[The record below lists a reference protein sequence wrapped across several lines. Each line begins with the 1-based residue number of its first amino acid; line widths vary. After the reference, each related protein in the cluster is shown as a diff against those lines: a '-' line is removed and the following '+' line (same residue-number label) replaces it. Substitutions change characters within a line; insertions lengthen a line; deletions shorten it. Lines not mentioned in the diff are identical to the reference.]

1 MMNDEHEP
9 LVIHRPFIIHHS
21 SFIVLAKQ
29 ATAEHAVDFR
39 AVADYQ
45 RHRARMKNDRP
56 VSAIFLPAFW
66 IDGGLNQV
74 DDRVDILHN
83 LNGLNA
89 GISEADRV
97 QSARIDYVPN
107 VIGSRDHRLAP

>member
-9 LVIHRPFIIHHS
+9 LVLHQLFSIHLS
-21 SFIVLAKQ
+21 LFIVSAKQ

-39 AVADYQ
+39 AVADDQ

-56 VSAIFLPAFW
+56 VSAIFLPALR

-89 GISEADRV
+89 GISKADTV
-97 QSARIDYVPN
+97 QPAGVDDVTD
-107 VIGSRDHRLAP
+107 V

>member
-1 MMNDEHEP
+1 MNDEHEP
-9 LVIHRPFIIHHS
+9 LVLHQLFIIHLS
-21 SFIVLAKQ
+21 SFIVSAKQ
-29 ATAEHAVDFR
+29 ATAEHAVNFR

-56 VSAIFLPAFW
+56 VSAIFLPALR

-83 LNGLNA
+83 LNGLNT
-89 GISEADRV
+89 GISKADTVQPAGDRV
-97 QSARIDYVPN
+97 
-107 VIGSRDHRLAP
+107 